1 MINQLMLRDYEVSI
15 WTLQDDFLA
24 VLKYFNTE
32 NKGQIQNPLQ
42 GIKNDGTLTVSF
54 SIPMYIQDGAKTI
67 INPIWYNVRNGNLM
81 ANLRKIKVI
90 FNNAEKNDDIF
101 EFLIVKVQEEHNGYE
116 LSCHVE
122 CEGLAFHE
130 LGKIGYAFSLNQDT
144 FLADVEEWKKSSS
157 LEDLKCNINYW
168 CDKLLVNT
176 RWKYEIIMDW
186 SSYDGIIT
194 NYDTLNDADKAQ
206 FNLNRSNNGLR
217 RNDTIYE
224 DEYISSWEN
233 NNGQLI
239 PTSKVSLKEKERLI
253 EIEES
258 NIYNITQKIAET
270 FGVFCKYIYLHDS
283 NYHIIERKV
292 IFYNNFLYESNG
304 ALDITYHYNTSN
316 LSREMDGTDTIT
328 KMYVK
333 TLEDGN
339 TESGLATIMDTD
351 ANKSQENYLLNFD
364 YLRLVGNINDEQ
376 YSEVKYYEAQLHD
389 INQNLKIYE
398 NQLITFQE
406 QLLDAQSKEK
416 IAKDAIGLDQ
426 ERIGATNDLLNSI
439 TGGDSVVEVTSA
451 RPDYC
456 AVLDIDDNNNYIN
469 LRQKGIIA
477 NTIHVYSQ
485 YNAGA
490 QTLSN
495 DISSYSIIY
504 DEFNNII
511 KLNFS
516 PKLNF
521 NTVYVIYNY
530 VPQLYY
536 ENIRKVWEARLFK
549 DQNEYNVQ
557 HVIVEKLQQLINNVE
572 IEQTAALTQKEQ
584 IINNFNYL
592 LGPAIREGYWQPEDI
607 YSKYGENHKEELSL
621 NAQSSFNSNLASLGW
636 DNQLFD
642 NEQTLSYEIG
652 VQQTTQYYPCID
664 LSNYMGIIALYK
676 DNLSQ
681 LSFIF
686 QTVSELPNG
695 TNDDIRYLQFFSIGS
710 KSQLM
715 FIRNGNNN
723 VIPVLMLTGAK
734 ELANI
739 ELIHQ
744 EPRIGILTTNIESG
758 TVHTNITTLI
768 PSNNINFISNLET
781 YTAVYP
787 RIKITSANLKKNENE
802 LIIYCG
808 NTLLNNYSDYYIL
821 GRKDEIL
828 NTSIYCNYITIKPEL
843 IFSQGTI
850 NNNFKCIY
858 MLSNSG
864 LFMYL
869 DAIQVLKENS
879 MPKVSYSIK
888 PTYLNENFIKYSYR
902 YLNRICHINDY
913 ELKFENVQGYISEL
927 KLDLDHPD
935 KDEII
940 ISNYKNKFEDLFSTI
955 VAQSEQMQKNS
966 TIIGMA
972 AQLFTT
978 TGEIKSSALQS
989 VMNRVDLNYAFNDG
1003 KLTIDEDNGI
1013 WGTSD
1018 SGVVAFRGGGIFTAT
1033 EKDDN
1038 GDWIWN
1044 TGILPS
1050 GINASLITTGQLD
1063 TNLIRVFAGNDLKF
1077 QLNGDGL
1084 YAYRSWWDYE
1094 NNDNAPATINRR
1106 DDGLDFGQYV
1116 VHNSEGLFLTAKQGT
1131 ILNGKTLEQDVNR
1144 VEVSWDGLI
1153 IRNLNN
1159 NPVFYADTNGN
1170 LNIAGRITATSLSIQ
1185 SEAVNQLDGFIANSN
1200 TVVNVIPGLI
1210 QTRIQNIEIGGINL
1224 IPSRRGTIWT
1234 TEKGVFI
1241 NYDYGNHYYSQGKYR
1256 IEFNS
1261 VDAPLPDYNAVIW
1274 LSGVSM
1280 TEGDYTLSFWCWR
1293 EGIND
1298 SVNPAPK
1305 ITTEL
1310 RENNTRYKIF
1320 NDGEFYP
1327 NSNTPHKYELHVHMD
1342 EDKILNLGFI
1352 ISNLWT
1358 DTNAH
1363 VYITDVKLEKGIH
1376 ATQWSAASED
1386 IMDIDRRVTINTSTI
1401 TQTANEIRAEV
1412 KAITIGGTNLLL
1424 NSKETV
1430 ESANYLL
1437 KEYNIVTYAQE
1448 DFENGELYT
1457 IQIKGTLGQG
1467 KTEFHIYNSNDYVF
1481 MCALTADD
1489 YNAKT
1494 GIYTKTF
1501 EWTNTRSGYVGDNSK
1516 ILIYAIPSEVTI
1528 NSTIE
1533 WVKLEKGNKPTAW
1546 SPASEDIETRVSSIS
1561 ETADN
1566 IKTSVERW
1574 IGNVPSAR
1582 SIIDQTSD
1590 SITSAVSSIEIGGTN
1605 LVQSNEG
1612 SIWTLNAHVD
1622 YTWSDN
1628 YYSHGKY
1635 GIIFDA
1641 VSEPIPPF
1649 PQEGSFSAVAF
1660 LNEIDMEAGNYVLS
1674 FWCWRYN
1681 TNTTPQIDAELRL
1694 NDSPIMTIGSITL
1707 QEDTPT
1713 RHVFQFELTES
1724 NKLALYFIASNLWQ
1738 TGNVSISD
1746 VKLEKGTKATTWSL
1760 APGDTEEEIA
1770 ALTTRIYTAE
1780 QQILPDAIISTVR
1793 SSQQYTTDL
1802 NGKANVSDLN
1812 GKADASEL
1820 AKYSTLRQTA
1830 DDISAAVDAID
1841 EFHAG
1846 TVVTITAQQT
1856 KIATPIFEVDISNS
1870 DEQLKLDEGGG
1881 VMTNLSV
1888 TEYIEAPNI
1897 AERYTG
1903 KYGRV
1908 EIGSNGDYSNYL
1920 EFADAV
1926 SDKIILEDIDVWSEA
1941 DFYGVLYLH
1950 GIHGSGNITIHMN
1963 YDDDNDVNAYHS
1975 QIGLRN
1981 NGVVIVFDGCC
1992 FKANI
1997 SVEGQTT
2004 VKFTNCFFKAGAA
2017 SCLSMFDGVTAW
2029 MDGCTLNGTGNLI
2042 ELVRGV
2048 HLSAQNIAGTT
2059 TTTGNFIFARFAT
2072 ICWYGTRP
2080 QGRNDTAISLTTPSD
2095 LSTLT
2100 IDPGDG
2106 GPLIS
2111 PEPITVAL
2119 TATLTDTYYWTSDD
2133 SDTGW
2138 SVGWLIQGIH
2148 GYRHAA
2154 VMWFNTNAFTGKTIK
2169 NATLTIKRIS
2179 GEGRTTYVGMPLY
2192 TTPLGGNDGNPRTG
2206 SVSYGDV
2213 GQIANG
2219 ETKMVTLPVA
2229 AIQAIADGTMKG
2241 LMLWPNDTAVLD
2253 GREYSANYARFDTGT
2268 APVLTVTY
2276 Q

>member
-1 MINQLMLRDYEVSI
+1 MNRNIRDYEVSV
-15 WTLQDDFLA
+15 WTLQDSFIT
-24 VLKYFNTE
+24 VLKPSGTD
-32 NKGQIQNPLQ
+32 NKGRIEEPDFDL
-42 GIKNDGTLTVSF
+42 KNDGTLTFKF
-54 SIPMYIQDGAKTI
+54 SIPMYLKENNVNIE
-67 INPIWYNVRNGNLM
+67 NPIWYNTTNGNII
-81 ANLRKIKVI
+81 ADLRKIKVI
-90 FNNAEKNDDIF
+90 FHKNTEYEYIF
-101 EFLIVKVQEEHNGYE
+101 ELLITKVTESHEGFKLICN
-116 LSCHVE
+116 VE

-130 LGKIGYAFSLNQDT
+130 LGKIGYKLSLNQDT
-144 FLADVEEWKKSSS
+144 FIDDWTEWANDSNAAPEDEPKS
-157 LEDLKCNINYW
+157 NINYW
-168 CDKLLVNT
+168 CDKVFDNT
-176 RWKYEIIMDW
+176 NWTYEIQMDW
-186 SSYDGIIT
+186 SG
-194 NYDTLNDADKAQ
+194 YDTSREPNI
-206 FNLNRSNNGLR
+206 
-217 RNDTIYE
+217 IYE
-224 DEYISSWEN
+224 DAYAAAWDVRN
-233 NNGQLI
+233 DKFI
-239 PTSKVSLKEKERLI
+239 PTTVVKSKEKERLI
-253 EIEES
+253 DVEES
-258 NIYNITQKIAET
+258 NRYNISQTIAET
-270 FGVFCKYIYLHDS
+270 FGVHCRYQYEHD
-283 NYHIIERKV
+283 NDYHITNRKV
-292 IFYNNFLYESNG
+292 IFYNSFIQESLGPIDVNY
-304 ALDITYHYNTSN
+304 AYDTANI
-316 LSREMDGTDTIT
+316 SREMDSKDTIT

-333 TLEDGN
+333 TLTDSN
-339 TESGLATIMDTD
+339 TESGLATIADAA
-351 ANKSQENYLLNFD
+351 ANKSQEDYLLNFD
-364 YLRLVGNINDEQ
+364 YLYSIGTISQGQYDAVEPYEIEMHRLNEELKGCERQIN
-376 YSEVKYYEAQLHD
+376 AL
-389 INQNLKIYE
+389 E
-398 NQLITFQE
+398 NQKIDAAAAE
-406 QLLDAQSKEK
+406 AVAKNAVSLDN
-416 IAKDAIGLDQ
+416 
-426 ERIGATNDLLNSI
+426 ERISANNDLLNAI
-439 TGGDSVVEVTSA
+439 TNNTGVVHVTAA
-451 RPDYC
+451 RPDTC
-456 AVLDIDDNNNYIN
+456 VIISNNNNSYIT
-469 LRQKGIIA
+469 LRQKGIIPT
-477 NTIHVYSQ
+477 TIHIYENFTPGAT
-485 YNAGA
+485 NA
-490 QTLSN
+490 LSN
-495 DISSYSIIY
+495 EINSYTLNY
-504 DEFNNII
+504 DEFGNLTKISNITP
-511 KLNFS
+511 S
-516 PKLNF
+516 SE
-521 NTVYVIYNY
+521 NTHIVYLIYDY
-530 VPQLYY
+530 EPQLYY
-536 ENIRKVWEARLFK
+536 ENILKTWEIRLARDTNEQQFQEQVLENINAELTNLNAIKESKLNEKK
-549 DQNEYNVQ
+549 DAIRRFE
-557 HVIVEKLQQLINNVE
+557 HLM
-572 IEQTAALTQKEQ
+572 
-584 IINNFNYL
+584 
-592 LGPAIREGYWQPEDI
+592 GPAIREGYWQPEDE
-607 YSKYGENHKEELSL
+607 YAKYGEKKTEILTLNSAAEFNDNLS
-621 NAQSSFNSNLASLGW
+621 SIGW
-636 DNQLFD
+636 DNELFEEED
-642 NEQTLSYEIG
+642 KNYYEIEIT
-652 VQQTTQYYPCID
+652 QTQEYYPCIKLPNLNVFRNYD
-664 LSNYMGIIALYK
+664 LNKI
-676 DNLSQ
+676 
-681 LSFIF
+681 SFIY
-686 QTVSELPNG
+686 QDTTAPQGAV
-695 TNDDIRYLQFFSIGS
+695 TDDIRYLRFLPIGS
-710 KSQLM
+710 QCQLR
-715 FIRNGNNN
+715 FLRDSEN
-723 VIPVLMLTGAK
+723 VIPVLMLTGLK
-734 ELANI
+734 DVNYDI
-739 ELIHQ
+739 FNNSYSH
-744 EPRIGILTTNIESG
+744 PRIGILTTEVNNGSIDSNIYVIIDEA
-758 TVHTNITTLI
+758 TVRQNLI
-768 PSNNINFISNLET
+768 PSSAAASYEIVYSRIQIN
-781 YTAVYP
+781 
-787 RIKITSANLKKNENE
+787 SANLKVTEDS
-802 LIIYCG
+802 LVLRYG
-808 NTLLNNYSDYYIL
+808 NIVLNNYEDYYVL
-821 GRKDEIL
+821 GRLDNSTNIFR
-828 NTSIYCNYITIKPEL
+828 YYITIKPEVL
-843 IFSQGTI
+843 
-850 NNNFKCIY
+850 FKKSNY
-858 MLSNSG
+858 GSYNLLYELSNTG

-869 DAIQVLKENS
+869 DALQVMKENAY
-879 MPKVSYSIK
+879 PRVSYEIK
-888 PTYLNENFIKYSYR
+888 PTFVNDEFIRYAYKYLNYI
-902 YLNRICHINDY
+902 IHINDP
-913 ELKFENVQGYISEL
+913 ELKFEYVKGYITEL
-927 KLDLDHPD
+927 HLNLDSP
-935 KDEII
+935 KDDTITI
-940 ISNYKNKFEDLFSTI
+940 DNYKTKFEDLFSTI
-955 VAQSEQMQKNS
+955 VVQTEEMKKNS
-966 TIIGMA
+966 TLIGMA
-972 AQLFTT
+972 AQAFTP
-978 TGEIKSSALQS
+978 TGGLQADLVQT
-989 VMNRVDLNYAFNDG
+989 VMDKVDLNYAFNNG
-1003 KLTIDEDNGI
+1003 TLTINEEDGI

-1033 EKDDN
+1033 EKNDN
-1038 GDWIWN
+1038 GEWIWN

-1185 SEAVNQLDGFIANSN
+1185 SEAVNQLDEFIANSN

-1261 VDAPLPDYNAVIW
+1261 VDAPLPDYSAVIW

-1546 SPASEDIETRVSSIS
+1546 SPASED
-1561 ETADN
+1561 
-1566 IKTSVERW
+1566 
-1574 IGNVPSAR
+1574 
-1582 SIIDQTSD
+1582 
-1590 SITSAVSSIEIGGTN
+1590 
-1605 LVQSNEG
+1605 
-1612 SIWTLNAHVD
+1612 
-1622 YTWSDN
+1622 
-1628 YYSHGKY
+1628 
-1635 GIIFDA
+1635 
-1641 VSEPIPPF
+1641 
-1649 PQEGSFSAVAF
+1649 
-1660 LNEIDMEAGNYVLS
+1660 
-1674 FWCWRYN
+1674 
-1681 TNTTPQIDAELRL
+1681 
-1694 NDSPIMTIGSITL
+1694 
-1707 QEDTPT
+1707 
-1713 RHVFQFELTES
+1713 
-1724 NKLALYFIASNLWQ
+1724 
-1738 TGNVSISD
+1738 
-1746 VKLEKGTKATTWSL
+1746 
-1760 APGDTEEEIA
+1760 TEEEIE

-1780 QQILPDAIISTVR
+1780 QQILPNAIISTVR
-1793 SSQQYTTDL
+1793 SSPQYTTDL

-1820 AKYSTLRQTA
+1820 ANYSTLRQTA
-1830 DDISAAVDAID
+1830 DDISAAVANID

-1856 KIATPIFEVDISNS
+1856 KIATPIFEVDISDS
-1870 DEQLKLDEGGG
+1870 DEQLKLDNGGG

-1888 TEYIEAPNI
+1888 TERIEAPNI

-1920 EFADAV
+1920 EFAGAV

-2017 SCLSMFDGVTAW
+2017 SCLSMIDGVTAW

-2059 TTTGNFIFARFAT
+2059 TGNFIFARFAT

-2080 QGRNDTAISLTTPSD
+2080 QGSNNTVISLTTPSD

-2100 IDPGDG
+2100 VDPGDG
-2106 GPLIS
+2106 GSLIPS
-2111 PEPITVAL
+2111 EPITVEL
-2119 TATLTDTYYWTSDD
+2119 TATLTDAYWWTSDD
-2133 SDTGW
+2133 SNAGW
-2138 SVGWLIQGIH
+2138 YGGGRLIQGLQT
-2148 GYRHAA
+2148 YRHAA

-2179 GEGRTTYVGMPLY
+2179 GQGRTTTVDIQVY
-2192 TTPLGGNDGNPRTG
+2192 TTPLSTNGGNPRTNSVYYDNIG
-2206 SVSYGDV
+2206 S
-2213 GQIANG
+2213 IANG
-2219 ETKMVTLPVA
+2219 QTKTFTIPVA
-2229 AIQAIADGTMKG
+2229 AIQAIANGTMKG
-2241 LMLWPNDTAVLD
+2241 LMLWPNDTAVLYGHD
-2253 GREYSANYARFDTGT
+2253 YSANYARFEGTTGT